1 VTYIFQKYSHDESK
15 NINLMILSSMDVYTS
30 MEKDG
35 NKQLGNMWFISL
47 YILKVFFMVNLKT

>member
-1 VTYIFQKYSHDESK
+1 
-15 NINLMILSSMDVYTS
+15 